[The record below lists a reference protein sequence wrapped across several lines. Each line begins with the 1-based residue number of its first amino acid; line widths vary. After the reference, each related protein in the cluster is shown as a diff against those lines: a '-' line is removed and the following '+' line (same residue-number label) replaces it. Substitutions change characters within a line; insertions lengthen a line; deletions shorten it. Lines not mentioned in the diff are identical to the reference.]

1 MRKTETNKIR
11 KIKNKFHLE
20 HKKKEVGEAKSEK
33 RMTREIMT
41 KEDIK
46 SALLNQNMKKGISK
60 KEKKMMMIQVQA

>member
-1 MRKTETNKIR
+1 MRRTETNKIR

-20 HKKKEVGEAKSEK
+20 YKKKEVGEAKSEK